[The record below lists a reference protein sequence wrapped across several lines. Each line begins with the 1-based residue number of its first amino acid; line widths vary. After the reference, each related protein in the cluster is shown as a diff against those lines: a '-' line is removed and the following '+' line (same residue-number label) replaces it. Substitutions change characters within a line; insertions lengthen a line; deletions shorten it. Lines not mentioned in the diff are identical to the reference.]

1 MFSGR
6 TYGKTVYITS
16 QVTHGSNY
24 MLANNR
30 TESDRVV
37 RKKGGSL
44 KRVASTNERDNL
56 HSVKG

>member
-1 MFSGR
+1 MFS
-6 TYGKTVYITS
+6 VYITS

-37 RKKGGSL
+37 RKKGGGSL
-44 KRVASTNERDNL
+44 KRVASTNERDKL
-56 HSVKG
+56 HSVKGSS